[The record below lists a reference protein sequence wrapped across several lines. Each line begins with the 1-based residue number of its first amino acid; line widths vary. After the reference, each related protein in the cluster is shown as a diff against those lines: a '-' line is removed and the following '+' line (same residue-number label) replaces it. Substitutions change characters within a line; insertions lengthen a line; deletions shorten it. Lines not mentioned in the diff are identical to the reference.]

1 MSQLA
6 RLRAAQSFVD
16 SQRKAEEQDAFDA
29 NAAYSDVVSYT
40 DLGDGDVFATM
51 VGEDNFAKKHGIYFS
66 HQKNLEK
73 GAYDKLDDYEVKGYE
88 PGRFKIIKNVDD
100 AQGLMSSR
108 ATNVSFND
116 KATGEVEIGKVARNG
131 ILIDSNTGQI
141 HALNETRR
149 GIFPFTLFRD
159 NDPESPVL
167 FTTGE
172 GLYQTL
178 NEALTDNI
186 KMNPNR
192 DFIVQARAELQGRK
206 EGNELNVDD
215 PGDAVKFKDVLRS
228 TDTDVENGTISAFE
242 GLQAKSELWP
252 IIQDAIDSAQEQERN
267 KKQEVQTPPTERE
280 LFGQVRKETVINQG
294 DRSELPF
301 GTVDTS
307 QQKYGQALDLANE
320 IITAYESGNPLATT
334 SLDVDSLSVFRSG
347 NAAENNK
354 SYYKSFDTRLGARSF
369 INIPAIENRIA
380 ALEQESDEYTET
392 RTEPFGGGFT
402 ANPITL
408 ERNDSTVTKAQ
419 LLAEARGEK
428 AIAEKAIYEY
438 AIYAKDNLIKD
449 DLSLRNVG
457 YEQPRQK
464 LVDEIARKNK
474 LLENTNISQDLKN
487 KTETEVENLTNQ
499 LNDLDKSQPVLSQ
512 QYVLPPNVDKVEE
525 MPTFKLPTKE
535 DGSYDAEAVEQ
546 YLIDNRDEIAELI
559 GPDTMDKV
567 AAAFVKYGVTGEN
580 PDFRK
585 LPYYDPQLDISASE
599 IALGTATMAANRGV
613 GTSFGDVYTRTWN
626 SIVSGD
632 PQLTPVEKYELN
644 RGTAVYNIQFEE
656 SAFAAIRAAQADGD
670 TYMQGVLTSYMDY
683 ILADGGKRVDLLKNY
698 KGENVDEFMDPLTAD
713 GGRARAN
720 FNALMTQLQID
731 GSPYGTPIE
740 FDKNGRLIH
749 PDPRLR
755 GLGAAPLNRSAQAAT
770 ELITGDILLA
780 LAIRH
785 GDREKGGFFGLFSG
799 RENIDKGMLSS
810 LINNTQVVIKTGP
823 NGKPM
828 IDKLIFND
836 GSGTPYTVTLPNG
849 ALSSIVPDSTKRA
862 IMMNMIPPTNI
873 QGTSFNY
880 LDIE

>member
-280 LFGQVRKETVINQG
+280 L
-294 DRSELPF
+294 L
-301 GTVDTS
+301 
-307 QQKYGQALDLANE
+307 
-320 IITAYESGNPLATT
+320 
-334 SLDVDSLSVFRSG
+334 
-347 NAAENNK
+347 
-354 SYYKSFDTRLGARSF
+354 
-369 INIPAIENRIA
+369 
-380 ALEQESDEYTET
+380 
-392 RTEPFGGGFT
+392 
-402 ANPITL
+402 
-408 ERNDSTVTKAQ
+408 
-419 LLAEARGEK
+419 
-428 AIAEKAIYEY
+428 
-438 AIYAKDNLIKD
+438 
-449 DLSLRNVG
+449 
-457 YEQPRQK
+457 
-464 LVDEIARKNK
+464 
-474 LLENTNISQDLKN
+474 
-487 KTETEVENLTNQ
+487 
-499 LNDLDKSQPVLSQ
+499 QPV
-512 QYVLPPNVDKVEE
+512 
-525 MPTFKLPTKE
+525 
-535 DGSYDAEAVEQ
+535 
-546 YLIDNRDEIAELI
+546 
-559 GPDTMDKV
+559 
-567 AAAFVKYGVTGEN
+567 
-580 PDFRK
+580 
-585 LPYYDPQLDISASE
+585 
-599 IALGTATMAANRGV
+599 
-613 GTSFGDVYTRTWN
+613 
-626 SIVSGD
+626 
-632 PQLTPVEKYELN
+632 
-644 RGTAVYNIQFEE
+644 
-656 SAFAAIRAAQADGD
+656 
-670 TYMQGVLTSYMDY
+670 
-683 ILADGGKRVDLLKNY
+683 
-698 KGENVDEFMDPLTAD
+698 
-713 GGRARAN
+713 
-720 FNALMTQLQID
+720 
-731 GSPYGTPIE
+731 
-740 FDKNGRLIH
+740 
-749 PDPRLR
+749 
-755 GLGAAPLNRSAQAAT
+755 
-770 ELITGDILLA
+770 
-780 LAIRH
+780 
-785 GDREKGGFFGLFSG
+785 
-799 RENIDKGMLSS
+799 
-810 LINNTQVVIKTGP
+810 
-823 NGKPM
+823 
-828 IDKLIFND
+828 
-836 GSGTPYTVTLPNG
+836 
-849 ALSSIVPDSTKRA
+849 
-862 IMMNMIPPTNI
+862 
-873 QGTSFNY
+873 
-880 LDIE
+880 